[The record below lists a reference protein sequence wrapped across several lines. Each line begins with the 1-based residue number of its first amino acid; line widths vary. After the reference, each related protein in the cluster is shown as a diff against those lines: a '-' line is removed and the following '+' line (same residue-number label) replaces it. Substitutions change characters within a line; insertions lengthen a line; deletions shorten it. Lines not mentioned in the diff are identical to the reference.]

1 MPNKRRRLTGR
12 VIRNSMDK
20 TVVVEVQSTTRHP
33 LYKKVIRTTKSFKA
47 HDESNAIPVG
57 ALVQIVESRPIS
69 KTKRWAVET
78 VLATP
83 EVEEPIAAD
92 LPTDL
97 EANNE

>member
-20 TVVVEVQSTTRHP
+20 TVVVEVQRTTRHP
-33 LYKKVIRTTKSFKA
+33 LYKKVIRTTSNFKA

-57 ALVQIVESRPIS
+57 AVVQIVESRPIS
-69 KTKRWAVET
+69 KTKRWAVEA

-83 EVEEPIAAD
+83 EVEEPIPASPEVD
-92 LPTDL
+92 
-97 EANNE
+97 NE